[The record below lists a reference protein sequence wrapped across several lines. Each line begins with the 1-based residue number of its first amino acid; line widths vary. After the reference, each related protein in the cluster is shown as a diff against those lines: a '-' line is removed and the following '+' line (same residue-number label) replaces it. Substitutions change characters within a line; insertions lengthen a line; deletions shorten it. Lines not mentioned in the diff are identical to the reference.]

1 MEAFEDM
8 IEVALQPGRFFHW
21 RVGSRLVRE
30 LEAILA
36 EIEQLENSGE
46 RQQALS
52 LYETFIASCQSKA
65 GEIDDSSGI
74 FGEFFDELIA
84 HWTKAAETLGMTG
97 AEIAS
102 KVSDWAE
109 NDDYGYLDRAVDVAA
124 RVVSKETLA
133 GFTPVLRV
141 VWENAVRTSA
151 GRDELPDFRARI
163 AAGRL
168 KFVLWNLGD
177 FDGYLAFCDETE
189 LSSRD
194 CLRLAGIRSDQGIL
208 EQALE
213 WTEKGLLLTI
223 GWPHLRAEQSEL
235 EDAKLRLLKGLGK
248 ADDAKA
254 FAWKRFDDHPSR
266 SAYLELMDVCPD
278 DQRDSWHQ
286 RALSIAERQVVAFMH
301 ICVAT
306 QSWSSLREALAKRAD
321 KDLMSI
327 SYVSLQTLARDTVA
341 DLPDVAARLYSILA
355 HQILNEARAKAYHYA
370 CDYLSA
376 ARRCYQAAGMAPAW
390 DELVELLQK
399 KHSRKY
405 RFVERFKQVLDGTWG
420 GREPLFLEKAKS
432 EWPK

>member
-177 FDGYLAFCDETE
+177 FDGV
-189 LSSRD
+189 
-194 CLRLAGIRSDQGIL
+194 
-208 EQALE
+208 
-213 WTEKGLLLTI
+213 
-223 GWPHLRAEQSEL
+223 P
-235 EDAKLRLLKGLGK
+235 
-248 ADDAKA
+248 
-254 FAWKRFDDHPSR
+254 
-266 SAYLELMDVCPD
+266 
-278 DQRDSWHQ
+278 
-286 RALSIAERQVVAFMH
+286 
-301 ICVAT
+301 CV
-306 QSWSSLREALAKRAD
+306 L
-321 KDLMSI
+321 
-327 SYVSLQTLARDTVA
+327 
-341 DLPDVAARLYSILA
+341 
-355 HQILNEARAKAYHYA
+355 
-370 CDYLSA
+370 
-376 ARRCYQAAGMAPAW
+376 
-390 DELVELLQK
+390 
-399 KHSRKY
+399 
-405 RFVERFKQVLDGTWG
+405 
-420 GREPLFLEKAKS
+420 
-432 EWPK
+432 